1 MRREGRQGL
10 FLLLEQ
16 GPRFSPCT
24 AAAPLGRELTCI
36 LSLPRSKLQSNS
48 IPAVVS
54 TTQQGASRSHSCETS
69 GPQTT
74 WHCLWGQ
81 MVVCC

>member
-24 AAAPLGRELTCI
+24 AAAPLGPELTCI
-36 LSLPRSKLQSNS
+36 LSLPRSMPPELDEAAEQLNPCCC
-48 IPAVVS
+48 INHPAGCVPL
-54 TTQQGASRSHSCETS
+54 
-69 GPQTT
+69 PQ
-74 WHCLWGQ
+74 L
-81 MVVCC
+81 